1 MSEPIPLHRPLQL
14 EQSLL
19 ALTQAFRSGQFS
31 GEGQYTK
38 RCEIFFQ
45 KRYGGAGALM
55 TSSGPDALTLAA
67 LLCRVQPGDEVI
79 LPSFTSASTANAF
92 ALRGA
97 RLVFV
102 DSLPDH
108 PNLDPNRVAEVL
120 SRRTRAIVPLHYAG
134 VAAEMDS
141 LIGLA
146 RRVEAW
152 VIEDAAH
159 GIEARYK
166 DRPLG
171 TIGDLAAFSFHESGT
186 VHCGEAGLLSLRRE
200 DHPAEAQVLR
210 DAGTN
215 RGALRLGDVDQ
226 EDWLALGVSSLPS
239 ELLCALLW
247 SQLGYVADITARRLS
262 LWERYH
268 QGLRLLEQTGF
279 ARCPV
284 VPDTAQHNAHAFY
297 LVLDDAHARQGLI
310 DHLKKDQISA
320 AGHHRA
326 LHASPYFRAQH
337 DGRPLPNAD
346 RFSQCLVRL
355 PLFHTLRPAEQER
368 IIGSVLR
375 FFGQDRRS
383 ALRQRRAGIVST
395 LSA

>member
-1 MSEPIPLHRPLQL
+1 MSESIPLHRPLQL

-19 ALTQAFRSGQFS
+19 ALTHAFRSGHFA
-31 GEGQYTK
+31 GAGQHTR
-38 RCEIFFQ
+38 RCETFFQ
-45 KRYGGAGALM
+45 KRYGSAGALM
-55 TSSGPDALTLAA
+55 TASGPDALTLAS
-67 LLCRVQPGDEVI
+67 LLCGLEPGDEVI

-108 PNLDPNRVAEVL
+108 PNLDPQRVAEVI
-120 SRRTRAIVPLHYAG
+120 SRRTRAIVPAHYAG

-141 LIGLA
+141 LLALA
-146 RRVEAW
+146 RRVHAW

-159 GIEARYK
+159 GLEARYK

-171 TIGDLAAFSFHESGT
+171 TLGDLAAFSFHESGT
-186 VHCGEAGLLSLRRE
+186 VHCGEAGLLSLRLEEHKAR
-200 DHPAEAQVLR
+200 AEVLR

-215 RGALRLGDVDQ
+215 QSALRRGEVDH
-226 EDWLALGVSSLPS
+226 EDWLTLGASSLPS

-247 SQLGYVADITARRLS
+247 SQLGYISDITSRRLS
-262 LWERYH
+262 LWERYR
-268 QGLRLLEQTGF
+268 QGLSLLEQAGW

-284 VPDTAQHNAHAFY
+284 VPQSAQHNAQAFY
-297 LVLDDAHARQGLI
+297 LVLADAQLRQGLI
-310 DHLKKDQISA
+310 DHLKKDGITA

-326 LHASPYFRAQH
+326 LHASPYFREQH
-337 DGRPLPNAD
+337 DGRPMPHAE
-346 RFSQCLVRL
+346 RFSAGLVRL
-355 PLFHTLRPAEQER
+355 PLFHELSPAEQER

-383 ALRQRRAGIVST
+383 ALRQRRAGIVNA
-395 LSA
+395 LS